1 MQILPKCT
9 RLSMVISGGT
19 NLVRKATRL
28 DAWGRKGVLK
38 SASRRRL
45 SLGVRRAIRARA
57 GDKCEDCGRP
67 LKAVIDTEYP
77 EQWTDREVLDIYH
90 DYPCHRCGFRF
101 PVVAAGSLDDDDLGR
116 RIQEH
121 FPAFYKDY
129 SYTVGE
135 AYWANHCPSCGA
147 LQGSYWITETTF
159 DRDPDDSL
167 VIAPWRPRKTEER
180 EVARETIEW
189 GNFHHVD
196 QNPSNNDL
204 DNIRLLC
211 VRCHVDR
218 HKPSRSRSSGE
229 TPG

>member
-1 MQILPKCT
+1 
-9 RLSMVISGGT
+9 MVISGGT

-101 PVVAAGSLDDDDLGR
+101 PVVAA
-116 RIQEH
+116 
-121 FPAFYKDY
+121 
-129 SYTVGE
+129 
-135 AYWANHCPSCGA
+135 
-147 LQGSYWITETTF
+147 
-159 DRDPDDSL
+159 
-167 VIAPWRPRKTEER
+167 
-180 EVARETIEW
+180 
-189 GNFHHVD
+189 
-196 QNPSNNDL
+196 
-204 DNIRLLC
+204 
-211 VRCHVDR
+211 
-218 HKPSRSRSSGE
+218 
-229 TPG
+229 